1 MDASEAL
8 LAWQGLGLA
17 YPAGPRLRFPDLL
30 LAPGEH
36 LLLRGASG
44 SGKSSLLALLS
55 GLRQPSEGQVWLAG
69 RELNRLGLAARDA
82 WRGEVLGLLPQRLH
96 LCDGLSL
103 RDNLALPYV
112 AVGQAVPQARLRA
125 LAERLGLGALL
136 DRVPDQLSGGQMQ
149 RAALARALVRGPR
162 LLLLDEPSS
171 SLDDAATLNLLDLVS
186 ELAQEQGVGL
196 VVATHDARVVSQLS
210 ARLGSALRTL
220 TLEAQS

>member
-1 MDASEAL
+1 MDASGAL
-8 LAWQGLGLA
+8 LAWQGLALA
-17 YPAGPRLRFPDLL
+17 YPAGPRLSFPDLQ

-55 GLRQPSEGQVWLAG
+55 GLRKASEGQVWLAG
-69 RELNRLGLAARDA
+69 RDLNRLGMAARDA
-82 WRGEVLGLLPQRLH
+82 WRGQVLGLLPQRLH

-103 RDNLALPYV
+103 RDNLALPFV
-112 AVGQAVPQARLRA
+112 AVGQAVPKQRLQA
-125 LAERLGLGALL
+125 LAERLGLGLLL

-171 SLDDAATLNLLDLVS
+171 SLDDAATGHLLDLVS

-210 ARLGSALRTL
+210 VQLNAALRTL
-220 TLEAQS
+220 TLEAQP

>member
-17 YPAGPRLRFPDLL
+17 YPAGPRLRFPDLH

-55 GLRQPSEGQVWLAG
+55 GLRQASEGQVWLAG
-69 RELNRLGLAARDA
+69 RELNRLGMSARDA

-112 AVGQAVPQARLRA
+112 AVGQSVPHARLQA
-125 LAERLGLGALL
+125 VAERLGLGALL

-171 SLDDAATLNLLDLVS
+171 SLDDAATGNLLDLVS
-186 ELAQEQGVGL
+186 ELTQEQGVGL

-210 ARLGSALRTL
+210 TRLKAALRTL
-220 TLEAQS
+220 TLEAQP